1 MLTEKDRHFT
11 ESLIQATIAR
21 QIWWQPMP
29 VVNRYTS
36 MFLGSFQVT
45 VDKHGDQHT
54 LRVTDGRERELLSLS
69 ANDYVRVKELF
80 ESVRRTLLNVDET
93 LDRIIEQIAEGQ
105 TNGSAAVEPGGHKG
119 HTLPWR
125 PKVVDEDDEQKP
137 LFSSVAA

>member
-36 MFLGSFQVT
+36 TFLGSFQVT
-45 VDKHGDQHT
+45 VDKHGDIHT

-69 ANDYVRVKELF
+69 ADDCVRVKELF
-80 ESVRRTLLNVDET
+80 EAVRRALLNVDET
-93 LDRIIEQIAEGQ
+93 LDRIIEQIAEGK
-105 TNGSAAVEPGGHKG
+105 TNGCPPAGQEGRKG
-119 HTLPWR
+119 HALPWR
-125 PKVVDEDDEQKP
+125 PKVVDDDDDQKP